1 MFLFFCNVYFS
12 MIRQLKLRNFRGI
25 KEGEIELS
33 NLTILV
39 GSNNSGKTTILEAL
53 FLLPNPL
60 RDVPYAD
67 WSAVRTVHHLHETL
81 DCEGYAFLLYNY
93 LADEV
98 VIEWDDGN
106 YLKFVKHK
114 DSIYLNTNIRSI
126 PQRKQI
132 TVDTFFGDTDTT
144 EDDLSY
150 FGKIGVLNLSESY
163 EITDAINR
171 TILTKSYI
179 LAQNSLLFSS
189 QLIKPA
195 QIYLKNNWANIMN
208 LGITKIVADE
218 ISKLVNEEFI
228 DITIEPW
235 LGGKLSIYGFKK
247 DGVRIRLGDL
257 GAGSQAYIIARMLYE
272 IVKPEILLWDDVEA
286 HMNPR
291 MLIRVAEWFA
301 DLVDEG
307 KQVVVATHSLDAV
320 RTIASLNE
328 EVARIY
334 LTSVENGIL
343 NTKALTL
350 DDVEELLK
358 AGIDIRLAE
367 SVIL

>member
-1 MFLFFCNVYFS
+1 
-12 MIRQLKLRNFRGI
+12 
-25 KEGEIELS
+25 
-33 NLTILV
+33 
-39 GSNNSGKTTILEAL
+39 
-53 FLLPNPL
+53 
-60 RDVPYAD
+60 
-67 WSAVRTVHHLHETL
+67 
-81 DCEGYAFLLYNY
+81 
-93 LADEV
+93 
-98 VIEWDDGN
+98 
-106 YLKFVKHK
+106 
-114 DSIYLNTNIRSI
+114 
-126 PQRKQI
+126 
-132 TVDTFFGDTDTT
+132 
-144 EDDLSY
+144 
-150 FGKIGVLNLSESY
+150 
-163 EITDAINR
+163 
-171 TILTKSYI
+171 
-179 LAQNSLLFSS
+179 
-189 QLIKPA
+189 
-195 QIYLKNNWANIMN
+195 MN
-208 LGITKIVADE
+208 LGITKVVADE

-343 NTKALTL
+343 KTKALTL